1 MAADPKPDWLSCLPS
16 SWSYGVTRDGRIFFI
31 NEEAKS
37 TTWLHPVTGE
47 AVITGHRKT
56 PDLPTGWE
64 EGYTF
69 EGARCFINHNERKVT
84 CKHPVSGIPSQ
95 DNCIFVV
102 NEHVNCGKFV
112 QADKEALTRPAPKAS
127 SEQGSSTDKK
137 ERPTSTM
144 SEASNYTGGSD
155 YSTFPGSPA
164 TTITT
169 ATTISTSSTRPSRP
183 SKKIHNFG
191 KRSNSIK
198 RNLGA
203 PVVMSSWLYK
213 QDSTGM
219 KLWKKRWFVLSDM
232 CLFYYRDD
240 KEDSILGSILL
251 PSFHIS
257 MLSVDDHISRKYAF
271 KATHPNMRTYYFC
284 SDTAKEMESW
294 MKVMTDAAL
303 VHTEPVRR
311 LDKLKVDQRTPQE
324 LNNLLNHRVLTRPEI
339 QNNERNREP
348 VRQNSLSR
356 ADDKWQKDG
365 DKHNGQREREYYTLQ
380 RDGEK
385 YSLKKDGVSYMLQKD
400 GERYLLHKD
409 GEKYLLQ
416 KDGEKYSLQK
426 DGEVNAIHRDL
437 EKVQKV
443 DNKYTV
449 ASTEDKYA
457 PSKDGEKYLLTK
469 DGEKYALQ
477 RVGDRHTL
485 QNDGQKCV
493 PQREVRRQ
501 LSLKETDRYST
512 MREMGNRYGT
522 IQVVDKYGT
531 LKEVRKY
538 STLRE
543 GDRYAT
549 YTDAEKYATVRDGN
563 KYGFQRDLSSER
575 PLTKI
580 SSIKLQPAQAAAI
593 AAAVS
598 ASRQSQA
605 NLNTQKPVQVSSS
618 GAAEQQG
625 DCSQAKVDGSLAK
638 DPVKSPAPIQEPQ
651 SGLSRT
657 GSIQQL
663 EQWVHTHR
671 ARGLDDDTRSVTS
684 YQTLPRNMPSHR
696 PHLVPRYPEGYR
708 TLPRNTG
715 MRPDSISSVAGSV
728 YDRALHPVCT
738 TTVNTAEKRRS
749 MRDDTMWQLYEWQ
762 QRQAFSRQSLAQPSA
777 VGHYGTLPSTKTM
790 GNISEHT
797 MAQSIPTSPSH
808 GSLALYSTFS
818 PPRQQVPHN
827 PGSTQSEVSSPV
839 LRGDGTLDR
848 RHRTQLSKYGY
859 PSDRRSI
866 AASVPPQ
873 TITPQSL
880 QGKTPEELTLLLIK
894 LRRQQ
899 AELNSLREHT
909 VAQLMALGMEGP
921 NAKTDVLSHHLQRN
935 LVYLDSQTKENEPL
949 IFMIHTMIE
958 NSAPRPQLYQQAN
971 PDDFKDAT
979 FPQHTDEADIDTKL
993 SRLCEQDK
1001 AVRMQEEKLQQ
1012 LHREK
1017 HTLETALLS
1026 ASQELSEQSV
1036 CDVAATQ
1043 SLVQQRDVLQGGLLS
1058 TCREL
1063 SRVNSELER
1072 SWREYDRL
1080 EADVTLAKSNLLE
1093 QLEALGSPQTEP
1105 PSQRHIQIQKELW
1118 RIQDV
1123 MEALSKNKPQRSTD
1137 SSLPGSKP
1145 LSSEQKDEAV
1155 TLPLSP
1161 LKEGNSV
1168 PPRPPLPQYYD
1179 SSERSLH
1186 VPHHHSHPSSRP
1198 PHTHRPEER
1207 KASSRNGAHTQA
1219 PDYRLY
1225 KSEPELTT
1233 VKEEVDEAN
1242 GEDKTETSAESKDTT
1257 ASKAPPY
1264 PVGIVP
1270 PRTKSS
1276 MSPPES
1282 STIASYV
1289 TLRKTKKPESRCDRP
1304 RSAVD
1309 QMGFGERD
1317 VGRTR
1322 MSVEEQLERIRRNQE
1337 ASSLREKRRETP
1349 SRSPSFNKD
1358 KPFHILQNRAQAE
1371 GSCPDPAELEAA
1383 LQQLKVAH
1391 MEESRTDPEAAG
1403 AHKEGV
1409 LASPQEVQRAE
1420 EGGNAEREEVQQ
1432 ERDLHE
1438 SQAGT
1443 NSIDNEPCESQRV
1456 VILDLGREPQHVE
1469 IVNFQPFVDDEGREQ
1484 DLTSSPTNTTTEN
1497 SFQTPS
1503 PEPKEGKKDVSQQMT
1518 RQENLEKSLDSYKHL
1533 TADNKKHNNN
1543 NMLASQTFTL
1553 VSSDT

>member
-84 CKHPVSGIPSQ
+84 CKHPVSGVPSQ

-102 NEHVNCGKFV
+102 NEHMNCGKLV
-112 QADKEALTRPAPKAS
+112 HPDTALEASSRPAPKGS

-137 ERPTSTM
+137 ERPMSTM

-155 YSTFPGSPA
+155 YSTFPGSPV
-164 TTITT
+164 TTVTT
-169 ATTISTSSTRPSRP
+169 GTTTSTCSTRPSRS
-183 SKKIHNFG
+183 SKKVHNFG

-198 RNLGA
+198 RNPNA
-203 PVVMSSWLYK
+203 PVVKSNWLYK

-232 CLFYYRDD
+232 CLFYYRDE

-284 SDTAKEMESW
+284 TDTAKEMESW

-311 LDKLKVDQRTPQE
+311 SDKLKVDQRTPQE

-348 VRQNSLSR
+348 LRQHSLSR
-356 ADDKWQKDG
+356 ADDKRQKDAE
-365 DKHNGQREREYYTLQ
+365 KHNGQREREYYTLQ
-380 RDGEK
+380 RDGER
-385 YSLKKDGVSYMLQKD
+385 YSLKKDGVSYLLQKDGEKYLLHKD
-400 GERYLLHKD
+400 GERYLLR
-409 GEKYLLQ
+409 

-426 DGEVNAIHRDL
+426 DGEVYAIHRDL
-437 EKVQKV
+437 EKYTVQKV
-443 DNKYTV
+443 DEKYTV
-449 ASTEDKYA
+449 APTEEKYA
-457 PSKDGEKYLLTK
+457 PSKDREKYLLTK

-477 RVGDRHTL
+477 KVGDRHTL
-485 QNDGQKCV
+485 QKDGQKYV
-493 PQREVRRQ
+493 PQKEVKRQ

-512 MREMGNRYGT
+512 MREMENKYGT

-531 LKEVRKY
+531 LKEVKKY

-543 GDRYAT
+543 GDKYAT
-549 YTDAEKYATVRDGN
+549 LRDAEKYATVRDGD
-563 KYGFQRDLSSER
+563 KYGFQRDPSAER
-575 PLTKI
+575 SLTKI

-598 ASRQSQA
+598 ASRQGQA
-605 NLNTQKPVQVSSS
+605 NLNVHKPAQVNGS
-618 GAAEQQG
+618 GSGSGSGTGEQTA
-625 DCSQAKVDGSLAK
+625 DCSPAEVDGSLARG
-638 DPVKSPAPIQEPQ
+638 PVTSPAPVQEAER
-651 SGLSRT
+651 GLSRT
-657 GSIQQL
+657 SSMQQL
-663 EQWVHTHR
+663 EHWVRTHR
-671 ARGLDDDTRSVTS
+671 SRGMDDDTRSVTS

-696 PHLVPRYPEGYR
+696 AQIVPRYPEGYR
-708 TLPRNTG
+708 TLPRNSM
-715 MRPDSISSVAGSV
+715 MRPDSICSVAGSV
-728 YDRALHPVCT
+728 YDRALRPASTSSVT
-738 TTVNTAEKRRS
+738 TAEKRRS

-762 QRQAFSRQSLAQPSA
+762 QRQAFSRQSLAQPTA

-790 GNISEHT
+790 GNISEHAMT
-797 MAQSIPTSPSH
+797 HSIPTSPSH

-818 PPRQQVPHN
+818 PPRQQVAHN
-827 PGSTQSEVSSPV
+827 PTNSQSEVSSPV
-839 LRGDGTLDR
+839 FRGDVTLDR
-848 RHRTQLSKYGY
+848 RQRTQLAKYGY
-859 PSDRRSI
+859 PTDRRSI
-866 AASVPPQ
+866 AAGVPPQ

-935 LVYLDSQTKENEPL
+935 LIYLDSQTKENEPL

-958 NSAPRPQLYQQAN
+958 NSAPRPQLYQQIS
-971 PDDFKDAT
+971 PDDFKEGALVQRT
-979 FPQHTDEADIDTKL
+979 EEADIDTKL

-1026 ASQELSEQSV
+1026 ASQELSEQSGSSA
-1036 CDVAATQ
+1036 AATQ
-1043 SLVQQRDVLQGGLLS
+1043 SLVQQRDVLQNGLLS

-1063 SRVNSELER
+1063 SRVNTELER

-1080 EADVTLAKSNLLE
+1080 EVDVTQAKSNLLE

-1123 MEALSKNKPQRSTD
+1123 MEALAKNKPQRATD
-1137 SSLPGSKP
+1137 NNFPGSKP
-1145 LSSEQKDEAV
+1145 LSSLQKNE
-1155 TLPLSP
+1155 
-1161 LKEGNSV
+1161 
-1168 PPRPPLPQYYD
+1168 
-1179 SSERSLH
+1179 
-1186 VPHHHSHPSSRP
+1186 
-1198 PHTHRPEER
+1198 
-1207 KASSRNGAHTQA
+1207 QA

-1242 GEDKTETSAESKDTT
+1242 GEDKDKTEATAESKDTA

-1270 PRTKSS
+1270 PRTKSP

-1289 TLRKTKKPESRCDRP
+1289 TLRKTKKSESRSDRP

-1309 QMGFGERD
+1309 QIGFGERE

-1337 ASSLREKRRETP
+1337 ASSLREKKRETP
-1349 SRSPSFNKD
+1349 SRSPSFSKD
-1358 KPFHILQNRAQAE
+1358 NPFVILQTRAQAE
-1371 GSCPDPAELEAA
+1371 GACADPVELEAA

-1391 MEESRTDPEAAG
+1391 MERLTPTAP
-1403 AHKEGV
+1403 KE
-1409 LASPQEVQRAE
+1409 LLRAE
-1420 EGGNAEREEVQQ
+1420 EVKYDKCEEVQQ
-1432 ERDLHE
+1432 GRAVTLRSVKEP
-1438 SQAGT
+1438 QAET
-1443 NSIDNEPCESQRV
+1443 NSIDNELCERV
-1456 VILDLGREPQHVE
+1456 VILDLGTEPQRVE
-1469 IVNFQPFVDDEGREQ
+1469 IVNLEPFEDDESREQ

-1497 SFQTPS
+1497 SFQTPEPETPS
-1503 PEPKEGKKDVSQQMT
+1503 PEPKEEEGDMTQQTTREGK
-1518 RQENLEKSLDSYKHL
+1518 LERSLDSYNQF
-1533 TADNKKHNNN
+1533 TADDKKHNNNNN